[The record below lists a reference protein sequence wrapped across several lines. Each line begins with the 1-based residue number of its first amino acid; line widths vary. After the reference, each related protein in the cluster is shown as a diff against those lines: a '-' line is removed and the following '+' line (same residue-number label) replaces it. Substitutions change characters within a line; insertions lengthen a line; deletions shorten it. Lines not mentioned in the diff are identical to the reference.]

1 MNRKHGLKTLFAY
14 IIFHVIFFTNFATL
28 FHNKAIKMKGK
39 KEHKTDYL
47 FEVSWEVCNKI
58 GGIYTAISTKIL
70 QLNKEVNGHILI
82 GPDIISEDENT
93 SFTEDTQL
101 LKVWRMKALEDGLR
115 VRIGRWN
122 IEGNPVVILVDFTN
136 LFAQKDQIFKELWEQ
151 YKLDSISGQWDYI
164 EPALFGYA
172 AGKVIEHYSKFYL
185 SVRNNIIAHFH
196 EWMTG
201 AGLLYL
207 KQKTPHIATVF
218 TSHATVLG
226 RSIAFHDLPL
236 YSKINDYDADAKAAE
251 FGIKAKHSLE
261 KNSALAA
268 DCFTAISSVIAKESK
283 CFLNVN
289 ANIITPNGFEKN
301 FVPSGKEFDKKY
313 ETGRKK
319 LRRVAEIITNSVIP
333 DDALFIALSGRY
345 EFRNKGIDVFIK
357 SLGKLNKNK
366 NLDRQIIAYL
376 FVPSAHHGQSKELMQ
391 NVRNDNCNFQLT
403 NKYTTHYLIAPEY
416 DAILQAIK
424 TAELN
429 NSAAD
434 KVKIIFVPSYLNG
447 NDGIFELPYYNLLMA
462 LDLTVFPSYYQ
473 PWGYN
478 VLESL
483 AFKVPTITTSITG
496 IVNTITDEHP
506 ENRQAIEIIERNDS
520 NYNEVIELIE
530 KKIISFSKLTQEEI
544 ENRKKNADEL
554 SSIARWDNFIT
565 YYLQAYKIA
574 LEKTMKIKEHLTKY
588 QSYEDNTSMQAEHT
602 IVEQPIWTDVIVQP
616 NIPTS
621 LAALSEI
628 SKNLWWCWEQDTIEL
643 FEYIDKDTFNRTN
656 RNPIAL
662 IDTISSKRYQE
673 LENDEVFVK
682 KLNAVH
688 ERFTEYMAEKKQMKK
703 PQIAY
708 FCMEYG
714 LQASLKIYSGGLGI
728 LAGDYLKEASDM
740 GTSITA
746 VGFLYRYG
754 YFTQKLSA
762 AGDQVAEYE
771 AQDFTKIPVSPVRD
785 AEGRWLIISAAFPGR
800 TVYARTWKVEVG
812 RTDLYLLDT
821 DFEDNLP
828 EDRTI
833 THQLYGGDWENR
845 LKQELI
851 LGVGGIRLL
860 KKLGIDADVYHCNE
874 GHAAFI
880 CLERARQLIV
890 EEKLTFDE
898 AVEIVRS
905 SSLFTTHTPVP
916 AGHDA
921 FDENLLRKYISHY
934 PERFNISWKSLMS
947 LGKIN
952 VNDPNEKF
960 SMSVLAANM
969 SQEINGVSWLHGKV
983 SQEIMKNI
991 WQGYMPEELHISS
1004 VTNGVHLPTWAAPQ
1018 WKEIFD
1024 KEFGEEFRSHHYDK
1038 KCFEK
1043 IYNVDDEVI
1052 WNIRKQL
1059 KVNLI
1064 DHIRTRVSSKENIVH
1079 FTPQQ
1084 VVKISQTLDSQKL
1097 TIGFAR
1103 RFATYKRAYLLFKN
1117 IERLNQIVNNNEHP
1131 VQFLFA
1137 GKAHPADKAGQDLI
1151 RMIVEYS
1158 KLPQF
1163 MGKIIFLDNYDMEI
1177 ARRMVQGVDIWL
1189 NTPTRPLEA
1198 SGTSGEKAVLNGVMH
1213 FSVLDGWWVE
1223 GYREDAG
1230 WCLPMQRT
1238 YENQDFQDQMDSEL
1252 IYNTI
1257 ENEIAPL
1264 YYNRNDKDIPVDWVK
1279 YIKNSLAHVAS
1290 NFTTNRMLIDYE
1302 ECYYSKLA
1310 KRHAILAKN
1319 DYEKARYIAE
1329 WKRNVRREWNNIT
1342 VVSADRINTAKETIV
1357 LGKKY
1362 DLEIILN
1369 IGLLKPEDVGI
1380 EIVFAENKNNKIVVC
1395 RTQEFKT
1402 SSIEGNV
1409 VTYKTTLEMDTPGI
1423 YTSGYRVFPKN
1434 SLLPHRQDFN
1444 LVKWI

>member
-1 MNRKHGLKTLFAY
+1 
-14 IIFHVIFFTNFATL
+14 
-28 FHNKAIKMKGK
+28 MKDK
-39 KEHKTDYL
+39 KEQQTDYL

-58 GGIYTAISTKIL
+58 GGIYTSISTKVL
-70 QLNKEVNGHILI
+70 QIDKEVKGHITI
-82 GPDIISEDENT
+82 GPDIISEDENM
-93 SFTEDTQL
+93 SFIEDTQL
-101 LKVWRMKALEDGLR
+101 LKMWRMKAIQDGLR
-115 VRIGRWN
+115 VRVGHWN
-122 IEGNPVVILVDFTN
+122 IKGKPLAILIDFTN
-136 LFAQKDQIFKELWEQ
+136 LFEQKNQIFKELWEQ
-151 YKLDSISGQWDYI
+151 YKLDSINGQWDYI

-172 AGKVIEHYSKFYL
+172 AGRVIEHYSKFYL
-185 SVRNNIIAHFH
+185 SPRNKVIAHFH

-207 KQKTPHIATVF
+207 KQKAPQIACIF

-226 RSIAFHDLPL
+226 RSIAFHGLPL
-236 YSKINDYDADAKAAE
+236 YGNTDKYNADTKAIE
-251 FGIKAKHSLE
+251 LDVVAKHSLE
-261 KNSALAA
+261 KNAAINA
-268 DCFTAISSVIAKESK
+268 DCFTTISNIIANESK
-283 CFLNVN
+283 YFLGKN
-289 ANIITPNGFEKN
+289 ADVITPNGFEKT
-301 FVPSGKEFDKKY
+301 FVPTGKEFEKQYKI
-313 ETGRKK
+313 GRNK
-319 LRRVAEIITNSVIP
+319 LRQVAEIIINSEIP
-333 DDALFIALSGRY
+333 DNALFTGLSGRY
-345 EFRNKGIDVFIK
+345 EFRNKGIDVFINA
-357 SLGKLNKNK
+357 LGKLNKNK
-366 NLDRQIIAYL
+366 NLTKQIIAFL

-391 NVRNDNCNFQLT
+391 NIACNNNDIQLT
-403 NKYTTHYLIAPEY
+403 NKYTTHYLIDPEY

-429 NSAAD
+429 NTDSD

-447 NDGIFELPYYNLLMA
+447 NDGIFNLPYYNLLMA

-496 IVNTITDEHP
+496 IGNRIITEYQKEHP
-506 ENRQAIEIIERNDS
+506 AIVIIERNDT
-520 NYNEVIELIE
+520 NNEETASFIE
-530 KKIISFSKLTQEEI
+530 KKIISFSQLNEKEI
-544 ENRKKNADEL
+544 EKLKQNADEL
-554 SSIARWDNFIT
+554 SSIALWDNFIK
-565 YYLQAYKIA
+565 YYLKSYEIA
-574 LEKTMKIKEHLTKY
+574 LNKTEQRKKNITVS
-588 QSYEDNTSMQAEHT
+588 SYEEDSSVYVQNNV
-602 IVEQPIWTDVIVQP
+602 VEKPVWTEVIVQP
-616 NIPTS
+616 EIPNT

-628 SKNLWWCWEQDTIEL
+628 SKNMWWCWNQKAIEL
-643 FEYIDKDTFNRTN
+643 FKYIDRETFTKTN

-673 LENDEVFVK
+673 LEKDDEFVK
-682 KLNAVH
+682 QLNAVYK
-688 ERFTEYMAEKKQMKK
+688 RFKEYMAEKKHTTE

-728 LAGDYLKEASDM
+728 LAGDYLKEASDKGVSM
-740 GTSITA
+740 TA

-754 YFTQKLSA
+754 YFTQKISA
-762 AGDQVAEYE
+762 SGEQVAEYE
-771 AQDFTKIPVSPVRD
+771 AQDFSKIPVSPVRD
-785 AEGRWLIISAAFPGR
+785 SDGHWLTVSVAFPGR

-828 EDRTI
+828 EDREI

-851 LGVGGIRLL
+851 LGIGGIRLL
-860 KKLGIDADVYHCNE
+860 NRLGIQADVYHCNE
-874 GHAAFI
+874 GHAAFTG
-880 CLERARQLIV
+880 LERIRQFV
-890 EEKLTFDE
+890 EVEKLMFDE
-898 AVEIVRS
+898 ALEIVRA

-934 PERFNISWKSLMS
+934 PARFKISWTYLIG
-947 LGKIN
+947 LGRN
-952 VNDPNEKF
+952 NPDNQNEKF
-960 SMSVLAANM
+960 SMSVLAANL
-969 SQEINGVSWLHGKV
+969 SQEINGVSKLHGQV
-983 SQEIMKNI
+983 SRDIMQNI
-991 WQGYMPEELHISS
+991 WSGYMPEELHISS

-1018 WKEIFD
+1018 WKEVFN
-1024 KEFGEEFRSHHYDK
+1024 KEFGEDFRAHNYDK

-1043 IYNVDDEVI
+1043 IYNVDDEII
-1052 WNIRKQL
+1052 WEIRKSL
-1059 KVNLI
+1059 KINLI
-1064 DHIRTRVSSKENIVH
+1064 SHIRTRVSSKENIVH

-1084 VVKISQTLDSQKL
+1084 VIKISQTLNADKL

-1103 RFATYKRAYLLFKN
+1103 RFATYKRAHLLFKN
-1117 IERLNQIVNNNEHP
+1117 IDRLNQIVNNSEHP

-1163 MGKIIFLDNYDMEI
+1163 MGKIIFLDNYDMEL

-1238 YENQDFQDQMDSEL
+1238 YENQDFQDQIDSEL

-1257 ENEIAPL
+1257 ENEIAVL
-1264 YYNRNDKDIPVDWVK
+1264 YYKRNNKNIPTEWIK
-1279 YIKNSLAHVAS
+1279 HIKNSIAHVAS

-1302 ECYYSKLA
+1302 QNFYNKLA
-1310 KRHAILAKN
+1310 ERHSTFVKN
-1319 DYEKARYIAE
+1319 DYKKARYIAE
-1329 WKRNVRREWNNIT
+1329 WKRNMNREWDNIKII
-1342 VVSADRINTAKETIV
+1342 SADKLDTAKETIM
-1357 LGKKY
+1357 LGRKY

-1380 EIVFAENKNNKIVVC
+1380 EIVFAENKNSKITVC
-1395 RTQEFKT
+1395 RTQEFEIEN
-1402 SSIEGNV
+1402 SEGNV
-1409 VTYKTTLEMDTPGI
+1409 VTYKTKIEMDMPGI
-1423 YTSGYRVFPKN
+1423 YMSGYRIFPKN
-1434 SLLPHRQDFN
+1434 PLLPHRQDFN

>member
-1 MNRKHGLKTLFAY
+1 
-14 IIFHVIFFTNFATL
+14 
-28 FHNKAIKMKGK
+28 MKGK
-39 KEHKTDYL
+39 KEQKTDYL

-70 QLNKEVNGHILI
+70 QLDKEVKGHVLI
-82 GPDIISEDENT
+82 GPDIIREDENAT
-93 SFTEDTQL
+93 FIEDTQL
-101 LKVWRMKALEDGLR
+101 LKVWRLKALEDGLR
-115 VRIGRWN
+115 VRVGRWN
-122 IEGNPVVILVDFTN
+122 IEGNPVAVLVDFTN
-136 LFAQKDQIFKELWEQ
+136 LFSRKDQIFKELWEQ

-164 EPALFGYA
+164 EPALFGIA

-185 SVRNNIIAHFH
+185 SVQNNIIAHFH

-207 KQKTPHIATVF
+207 KQKAPHIATVF

-226 RSIAFHDLPL
+226 RSIAFHELPL
-236 YSKINDYDADAKAAE
+236 YSNMNEYDADAKAAE
-251 FGIKAKHSLE
+251 FEVKAKHSLE
-261 KNSALAA
+261 KNSALVA
-268 DCFTAISSVIAKESK
+268 DCFTTVSSVIEKESK
-283 CFLNVN
+283 CFLDKDPDL
-289 ANIITPNGFEKN
+289 ITPDGFEKS
-301 FVPSGKEFDKKY
+301 FVPSGKEFEKKY
-313 ETGRKK
+313 EEGRKK
-319 LRRVAEIITNSVIP
+319 LRRVAEIMINSDIP
-333 DDALFIALSGRY
+333 NNALFIALSGRY
-345 EFRNKGIDVFIK
+345 EFKNKGIDVFIE
-357 SLGKLNKNK
+357 SLGKLNKSNK
-366 NLDRQIIAYL
+366 LGRQIITYL

-391 NVRNDNCNFQLT
+391 NIINDNCNIQLT
-403 NKYTTHYLIAPEY
+403 NKYTTHYLIDPEY

-429 NSAAD
+429 NSADD

-447 NDGIFELPYYNLLMA
+447 NDGIFNLPYYNLLMA

-483 AFKVPTITTSITG
+483 AFRVPTITTSITG
-496 IVNTITDEHP
+496 IVNRIIAEHP
-506 ENRQAIEIIERNDS
+506 ENLQAIEIIERND
-520 NYNEVIELIE
+520 NNNNEVVDFITE
-530 KKIISFSKLTQEEI
+530 KIISFSKHDKTEI
-544 ENRKKNADEL
+544 ENLKKNADEL
-554 SSIARWDNFIT
+554 SSIALWENFIT

-574 LEKTMKIKEHLTKY
+574 LEKTMKIKELISKY
-588 QSYEDNTSMQAEHT
+588 PSSYEDNTLTHTEHT

-616 NIPTS
+616 NIPSS
-621 LAALSEI
+621 LSALSEI
-628 SKNLWWCWEQDTIEL
+628 SKNLWWCWEQEAIEL
-643 FEYIDKDTFNRTN
+643 FEYIDKNTFILTS

-673 LENDEVFVK
+673 LENDYEFVN

-688 ERFTEYMAEKKQMKK
+688 KRFKEYMAGKKQMKK
-703 PQIAY
+703 PEIAY

-728 LAGDYLKEASDM
+728 LAGDYLKEASDTE
-740 GTSITA
+740 TSITA

-754 YFTQKLSA
+754 YFTQKISA
-762 AGDQVAEYE
+762 AGDQIAEYE

-785 AEGRWLIISAAFPGR
+785 ADGHWLTISIAFPGR
-800 TVYARTWKVEVG
+800 TIYARTWKVEVG

-828 EDRTI
+828 EDREI

-860 KKLGIDADVYHCNE
+860 NKIGVDADVYHCNE
-874 GHAAFI
+874 GHAAFTS
-880 CLERARQLIV
+880 LERVRQLI
-890 EEKLTFDE
+890 EIEKLTFDE
-898 AVEIVRS
+898 AVEVVRS

-934 PERFNISWKSLMS
+934 PERFKISWKSLMS

-969 SQEINGVSWLHGKV
+969 SQEINGVSHLHGKV

-1024 KEFGEEFRSHHYDK
+1024 KEFGEDFRSHHYDK

-1043 IYNVDDEVI
+1043 IYNVEDETI
-1052 WNIRKQL
+1052 WKIRKTL
-1059 KVNLI
+1059 KTNLI
-1064 DHIRTRVSSKENIVH
+1064 DHIRTRLSSTENIVH

-1084 VVKISQTLDSQKL
+1084 VVKISQTLDSGKL

-1103 RFATYKRAYLLFKN
+1103 RFATYKRAHLLFKN
-1117 IERLNQIVNNNEHP
+1117 IERLNQIVNNSKHP

-1163 MGKIIFLDNYDMEI
+1163 MGKIIFLDNYDMEL

-1189 NTPTRPLEA
+1189 NTPTRPQEA

-1223 GYREDAG
+1223 GYRKDAG

-1252 IYNTI
+1252 IYNII

-1264 YYNRNDKDIPVDWVK
+1264 YYKRTKKGIPTDWVK
-1279 YIKNSLAHVAS
+1279 YIKNSIAHVAS

-1302 ECYYSKLA
+1302 ECYYGKLA
-1310 KRHAILAKN
+1310 KRHSSIVKN
-1319 DYEKARYIAE
+1319 DYEKAKYIAE
-1329 WKRNVRREWNNIT
+1329 WKRNVSREWNNIKI
-1342 VVSADRINTAKETIV
+1342 VSADRIDTAKETIV

-1380 EIVFAENKNNKIVVC
+1380 EIVFAEHKNNKIVVR

-1402 SSIEGNV
+1402 AGVEGNV
-1409 VTYKTTLEMDTPGI
+1409 VTYKTKIEMDTPGI
-1423 YTSGYRVFPKN
+1423 YMSGYRVFPKN
-1434 SLLPHRQDFN
+1434 PLLPHRQDFN
-1444 LVKWI
+1444 LIKWI

>member
-1 MNRKHGLKTLFAY
+1 
-14 IIFHVIFFTNFATL
+14 
-28 FHNKAIKMKGK
+28 MKGK
-39 KEHKTDYL
+39 KEQKTDYL
-47 FEVSWEVCNKI
+47 FEISWEVCNKI
-58 GGIYTAISTKIL
+58 GGIYTAISTKVL
-70 QLNKEVNGHILI
+70 RLDKEVKGHIMI
-82 GPDIISEDENT
+82 GPDIIREDDNL
-93 SFTEDTQL
+93 SFIEDTEL
-101 LKVWRMKALEDGLR
+101 LKVWKMKAIQDGLR

-122 IEGNPVVILVDFTN
+122 IEGKPIAILVDFTN
-136 LFAQKDQIFKELWEQ
+136 LFSQKDQIFKELWEQ
-151 YKLDSISGQWDYI
+151 YKLDSISGQWDYV

-172 AGKVIEHYSKFYL
+172 AGKVIEHYAKFYL
-185 SVRNNIIAHFH
+185 SPRNKIIAHFH

-207 KQKTPHIATVF
+207 KHKTPQIACIF
-218 TSHATVLG
+218 TSHATVVG
-226 RSIAFHDLPL
+226 RSIAFNGLSL
-236 YSKINDYDADAKAAE
+236 YRNISNYNADAKAID
-251 FGIKAKHSLE
+251 FDVVAKHSLE
-261 KNSALAA
+261 KNAALQA
-268 DCFTAISSVIAKESK
+268 DCFTTISNIIANESK
-283 CFLNVN
+283 YFLGKDADV
-289 ANIITPNGFEKN
+289 ITPNGFEKT
-301 FVPSGKEFDKKY
+301 FVPTGKEFEKKY
-313 ETGRKK
+313 DAGRKK
-319 LRRVAEIITNSVIP
+319 LSQVAEIIINDKISN
-333 DDALFIALSGRY
+333 DAVFIGLSGRY
-345 EFRNKGIDVFIK
+345 EFRNKGIDVFIE

-366 NLDRQIIAYL
+366 NLEKQVIAFL

-391 NVRNDNCNFQLT
+391 NIANNNNDIQLT
-403 NKYTTHYLIAPEY
+403 NQYTTHYLIDPEY

-424 TAELN
+424 IAELH
-429 NSAAD
+429 NSKDD

-447 NDGIFELPYYNLLMA
+447 NDGIFNLPYYNLLMS

-496 IVNTITDEHP
+496 IGNRIITEHP
-506 ENRQAIEIIERNDS
+506 KDHPAIEIIERNDN
-520 NYNEVIELIE
+520 NYQEVAGIIE
-530 KKIISFSKLTQEEI
+530 KKIISFSKLNEKDI
-544 ENRKKNADEL
+544 EKLKRNADEL
-554 SSIARWDNFIT
+554 SSIALWDNFIT
-565 YYLQAYKIA
+565 YYLQSYKIA
-574 LEKTMKIKEHLTKY
+574 LEKAALRKESVSVL
-588 QSYEDNTSMQAEHT
+588 SYEETTSSQTEHT
-602 IVEQPIWTDVIVQP
+602 IVEQPIWTGVIVQP
-616 NIPTS
+616 NIPSS

-628 SKNLWWCWEQDTIEL
+628 SKNLWWCWDQESIEL
-643 FEYIDKDTFNRTN
+643 FKYIDKETFTKTN

-673 LENDEVFVK
+673 LKNDEEFVK
-682 KLNAVH
+682 KLNDVYK
-688 ERFTEYMAEKKQMKK
+688 RFKEYMSVKKLIKK

-728 LAGDYLKEASDM
+728 LAGDYLKEASDK
-740 GTSITA
+740 GTAITA

-754 YFTQKLSA
+754 YFTQKISA
-762 AGDQVAEYE
+762 TGDQVAEYE
-771 AQDFTKIPVSPVRD
+771 AQDFTKIPVTPVRD
-785 AEGRWLIISAAFPGR
+785 SDGHWLTISIAFPGR

-828 EDRTI
+828 EDREI
-833 THQLYGGDWENR
+833 THQLYGGNWENR

-860 KKLGIDADVYHCNE
+860 NKLGVDADVYHCNE

-880 CLERARQLIV
+880 GLERIRQFIEV
-890 EEKLTFDE
+890 EKLTFDE
-898 AVEIVRS
+898 ATEIVRS

-921 FDENLLRKYISHY
+921 FEENLLRKYISHY
-934 PERFNISWKSLMS
+934 PERFKISWKYLMG
-947 LGKIN
+947 LGRSN
-952 VNDPNEKF
+952 PNNQNEKF
-960 SMSVLAANM
+960 SMSVLAANL
-969 SQEINGVSWLHGKV
+969 SQEVNGVSRLHGKV
-983 SQEIMKNI
+983 SREIMTNI
-991 WQGYMPEELHISS
+991 WTGYMPEELHISS

-1018 WKEIFD
+1018 WKEVFNT
-1024 KEFGEEFRSHHYDK
+1024 EFGEDFRSHNYDK

-1043 IYNVDDEVI
+1043 IYNVDDKKI
-1052 WNIRKQL
+1052 WDIRKAL
-1059 KVNLI
+1059 KMNLI
-1064 DHIRTRVSSKENIVH
+1064 EHIRTRVSSKENIVH

-1084 VVKISQTLDSQKL
+1084 VIKISQTLSSDKL

-1103 RFATYKRAYLLFKN
+1103 RFATYKRAHLLFKN
-1117 IERLNQIVNNNEHP
+1117 IERLNLIVNNSEHP

-1163 MGKIIFLDNYDMEI
+1163 MGKIIFLDNYDMEL

-1223 GYREDAG
+1223 GYRSDAG

-1238 YENQDFQDQMDSEL
+1238 YENQDFQDQMDSEI

-1264 YYNRNDKDIPVDWVK
+1264 YYNRNANDIPTDWVK
-1279 YIKNSLAHVAS
+1279 YIKNSIAHVAS
-1290 NFTTNRMLIDYE
+1290 NFTTNRMLTDYE
-1302 ECYYSKLA
+1302 DCYYNKLS
-1310 KRHAILAKN
+1310 KRHSSLVKN
-1319 DYEKARYIAE
+1319 DYEKAKYIAD
-1329 WKRNVRREWNNIT
+1329 WKRSVNREWNNIKII
-1342 VVSADRINTAKETIV
+1342 SADRLDTAKETIV
-1357 LGKKY
+1357 LDKKY

-1369 IGLLKPEDVGI
+1369 IGLLKPEDVGV
-1380 EIVFAENKNNKIVVC
+1380 EIVFAENKNDKIVVC
-1395 RTQEFKT
+1395 RTQEFKIAN
-1402 SSIEGNV
+1402 SEGNV
-1409 VTYKTTLEMDTPGI
+1409 VTYRTKIEMDMPGI
-1423 YTSGYRVFPKN
+1423 YMSGYRVFPKN
-1434 SLLPHRQDFN
+1434 PLLPHRQDFD

>member
-1 MNRKHGLKTLFAY
+1 
-14 IIFHVIFFTNFATL
+14 
-28 FHNKAIKMKGK
+28 MKGK
-39 KEHKTDYL
+39 KEQNTDYL

-70 QLNKEVNGHILI
+70 QLDKEVKGHILI
-82 GPDIISEDENT
+82 GPDIIREDDNM
-93 SFTEDTQL
+93 SFIEDPQL
-101 LKVWRMKALEDGLR
+101 LRVWKLKAIQDGLR
-115 VRIGRWN
+115 VRTGRWN
-122 IEGNPVVILVDFTN
+122 IEGKPVAILVDFTN
-136 LFAQKDQIFKELWEQ
+136 LFEQKDQIFKDLWEQ

-185 SVRNNIIAHFH
+185 SPRNKVIAHFH

-207 KQKTPHIATVF
+207 KQKTPQIACIF

-226 RSIAFHDLPL
+226 RSIAFHGLPL
-236 YSKINDYDADAKAAE
+236 YSNTSKYNADAKAAE
-251 FGIKAKHSLE
+251 LDVVAKHSLE
-261 KNSALAA
+261 KNAALQA
-268 DCFTAISSVIAKESK
+268 DCFTTISNIIANESK
-283 CFLNVN
+283 YFLGKDADV
-289 ANIITPNGFEKN
+289 ITPNGFEKT
-301 FVPSGKEFDKKY
+301 FVPTGKEFEKKY
-313 ETGRKK
+313 EEGRKK
-319 LRRVAEIITNSVIP
+319 LRHVAEIIINDKIS
-333 DDALFIALSGRY
+333 DSAMFIGLSGRY
-345 EFRNKGIDVFIK
+345 EFRNKGIDVFIEA
-357 SLGKLNKNK
+357 LGKLNKNK
-366 NLDRQIIAYL
+366 DLSKQIIAFL

-391 NVRNDNCNFQLT
+391 NIANNSNDIQLT
-403 NKYTTHYLIAPEY
+403 NKYTTHYLIDPDY
-416 DAILQAIK
+416 DAILQAVK
-424 TAELN
+424 TAELEN
-429 NSAAD
+429 TKND

-447 NDGIFELPYYNLLMA
+447 NDGIFNLPYYNLLMS

-496 IVNTITDEHP
+496 IGNRIITEH
-506 ENRQAIEIIERNDS
+506 QKDHSAIEIIERNDTNNS
-520 NYNEVIELIE
+520 EVPDFIE
-530 KKIISFSKLTQEEI
+530 KKIISFSKLNKKDI
-544 ENRKKNADEL
+544 EKLKQNADEL
-554 SSIARWDNFIT
+554 SSIALWDNFIT
-565 YYLQAYKIA
+565 YYLQAYRIT
-574 LEKTMKIKEHLTKY
+574 LEKATLRKETITV
-588 QSYEDNTSMQAEHT
+588 SPYEEDTSAYVQHT

-616 NIPTS
+616 KIPNTLS
-621 LAALSEI
+621 ALSEI
-628 SKNLWWCWEQDTIEL
+628 SKNLWWCWDQESIEL
-643 FEYIDKDTFNRTN
+643 FKYIDKDTFTKTN

-662 IDTISSKRYQE
+662 INTISSKRYQE
-673 LENDEVFVK
+673 LESDEEFVK
-682 KLNAVH
+682 KLNTVH
-688 ERFTEYMAEKKQMKK
+688 KRFKEYMEEKKSIKK
-703 PQIAY
+703 LQIAY

-728 LAGDYLKEASDM
+728 LAGDYLKEASDK
-740 GTSITA
+740 GVPITA

-754 YFTQKLSA
+754 YFTQKISA
-762 AGDQVAEYE
+762 SGEQVAEYE
-771 AQDFTKIPVSPVRD
+771 AQDFTKIPVTPVRD
-785 AEGRWLIISAAFPGR
+785 SAGHWLTVSVAFPGR

-828 EDRTI
+828 EDRSI

-845 LKQELI
+845 LKQEII

-860 KKLGIDADVYHCNE
+860 NRLGVQADVYHCNE

-880 CLERARQLIV
+880 GFERIRQFV
-890 EEKLTFDE
+890 EVEKLTFDE
-898 AVEIVRS
+898 ALEITRS

-921 FDENLLRKYISHY
+921 FEENLLRKYISHY
-934 PERFNISWKSLMS
+934 PERFKISWKYLIG
-947 LGKIN
+947 LGRN
-952 VNDPNEKF
+952 NPENQNEKF
-960 SMSVLAANM
+960 SMSVLAANL

-983 SQEIMKNI
+983 SREIMQNI
-991 WQGYMPEELHISS
+991 WSGYMPEELHISS

-1018 WKEIFD
+1018 WKEVFNR
-1024 KEFGEEFRSHHYDK
+1024 EFGEDFRSHNYDK

-1043 IYNVDDEVI
+1043 IYNVDDEII
-1052 WNIRKQL
+1052 WTIRKAL

-1084 VVKISQTLDSQKL
+1084 VIKISQTLSSDKL

-1103 RFATYKRAYLLFKN
+1103 RFATYKRAHLLFKN
-1117 IERLNQIVNNNEHP
+1117 IERLNQIVNDIEYP

-1163 MGKIIFLDNYDMEI
+1163 MGKIIFLDNYDMEL

-1223 GYREDAG
+1223 GYRDDAG

-1238 YENQDFQDQMDSEL
+1238 YENQDFQDEIDSEI

-1264 YYNRNDKDIPVDWVK
+1264 YYNRNKKNIPTEWIK
-1279 YIKNSLAHVAS
+1279 YIKNSIAHVAS
-1290 NFTTNRMLIDYE
+1290 NFTTNRMLLDYE
-1302 ECYYSKLA
+1302 ECFYDKLA
-1310 KRHAILAKN
+1310 KRHATLVKN
-1319 DYEKARYIAE
+1319 DYEKAKYIAE
-1329 WKRNVRREWNNIT
+1329 WKRNVTREWDNIKI
-1342 VVSADRINTAKETIV
+1342 VSADRLDTAKETIA
-1357 LGKKY
+1357 LGRKY

-1380 EIVFAENKNNKIVVC
+1380 EIVFAENKNNKITVC
-1395 RTQEFKT
+1395 RTQEFKIAN
-1402 SSIEGNV
+1402 SEGNV
-1409 VTYKTTLEMDTPGI
+1409 VTYRTKIEMDMPGI
-1423 YTSGYRVFPKN
+1423 YMSGYRVFPKN
-1434 SLLPHRQDFN
+1434 PLLPHRQDFN
-1444 LVKWI
+1444 LIKWI